1 MYHVRVGVPP
11 SSPPHPSSAIG
22 VTVRRTLIA
31 ERLRRERPRAVRDR
45 DVRSGDISAPF
56 VRAPSF
62 PDAGARLPRRV
73 HRGPSPA
80 GFNSQYLS
88 PFRGRTETQLPA
100 VARDLRPF
108 PPDLHG
114 SRHVVRARSVEW
126 MTRPERIVMS
136 TVTAEVAPS
145 IARPPRTR
153 ARHHEAPVIHLQCA
167 CSPGLRQPAWIS
179 ECPNCGAT
187 LA

>member
-88 PFRGRTETQLPA
+88 PFRGRTETLLPA
-100 VARDLRPF
+100 RARDLRPF
-108 PPDLHG
+108 QPNVH
-114 SRHVVRARSVEW
+114 SRRHVVRTRSVEW
-126 MTRPERIVMS
+126 ITRPERTVMP
-136 TVTAEVAPS
+136 TITAEVAS
-145 IARPPRTR
+145 STTRSPRTR
-153 ARHHEAPVIHLQCA
+153 ARHHETPVIHL
-167 CSPGLRQPAWIS
+167 
-179 ECPNCGAT
+179 
-187 LA
+187 